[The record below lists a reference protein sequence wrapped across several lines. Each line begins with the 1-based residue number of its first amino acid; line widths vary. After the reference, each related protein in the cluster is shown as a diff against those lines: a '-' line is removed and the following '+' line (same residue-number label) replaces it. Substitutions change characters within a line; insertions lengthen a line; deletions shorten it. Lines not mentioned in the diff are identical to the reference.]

1 MGKRICAARCMMN
14 GLMKINMA
22 PTFIRWTAVLTAGA
36 LLYFLPLPGLTA
48 PQRQLLAIFIATILA
63 LVVRPAPMG
72 VSVLIAMTLL
82 ALTGTIPANRVLL
95 GFSNQT
101 VWLIFSAYLFA
112 RAISSTGLGMR
123 VAYTLIRRF
132 ATTPLRLGYAIV
144 SAGMLVAPFVP
155 SDTAR
160 GGGVVFPVTRSL
172 ALAFASEP
180 GLTARKIGSFLMLTG
195 FHGNYLASAVF
206 LTSMVAN
213 PLIAQFVMKIAN
225 VEITWLGWLAG
236 SCVPALFSLAAV
248 PYFIHKWHRPEIQ
261 DTAPARVM
269 AADRLQEMGPMS
281 AGERGMVVILF
292 AVMFGW
298 VTSPWHGIANAFVA
312 LTGICAQLLT
322 GLLHWDELL
331 SETKA
336 WDVLLWFAPLIMMAD
351 ELNSGG
357 VVKVVS
363 ETLFTHLHGLS
374 WIVAL
379 LILTL
384 IYFYIHY
391 VFASM
396 TAHTTA
402 LFPAFFAAALATG
415 APPLL
420 AALPLAYFSNLNAGI
435 THYGTGSAPVFF
447 GAGYVSELE
456 WWRIGFLVSLVN
468 VTIWLGVG
476 GLWWK
481 AIGLW

>member
-1 MGKRICAARCMMN
+1 M
-14 GLMKINMA
+14 
-22 PTFIRWTAVLTAGA
+22 
-36 LLYFLPLPGLTA
+36 
-48 PQRQLLAIFIATILA
+48 AIFIATIIA
-63 LVVRPAPMG
+63 LVARPAPMG
-72 VSVLIAMTLL
+72 VSVLIAMTIL
-82 ALTGTIPANRVLL
+82 AVTGTVPANRVLL

-101 VWLIFSAYLFA
+101 VWLIFAAYLFA
-112 RAISSTGLGMR
+112 RAISGTGLGMR
-123 VAYTLIRRF
+123 VAYLLIRRF
-132 ATTPLRLGYAIV
+132 ASTPLRLGYAIV

-180 GLTARKIGSFLMLTG
+180 GPTARKIGSYLMLTG

-236 SCVPALFSLAAV
+236 SCVPAFCSLAAV
-248 PYFIHKWHRPEIQ
+248 PFFIHRWHRPETE
-261 DTAPARVM
+261 DTAPARIL
-269 AADRLQEMGPMS
+269 AADRLRELGPMS
-281 AGERGMVVILF
+281 GRERELVVILF

-322 GLLHWDELL
+322 GLLHWDDLL

-363 ETLFTHLHGLS
+363 EALFVKLHRLP
-374 WIVAL
+374 WAAALVAL
-379 LILTL
+379 ALV
-384 IYFYIHY
+384 YFYIHY

-396 TAHTTA
+396 TAHVTA
-402 LFPAFFAAALATG
+402 LYPAFFAAALATG
-415 APPLL
+415 APPML
-420 AALPLAYFSNLNAGI
+420 AALPIAYFSNLNAGI
-435 THYGTGSAPVFF
+435 THYGTGSAPIFF
-447 GAGYVSELE
+447 GAGYVNERE
-456 WWRIGFLVSLVN
+456 WWRIGFLISLVN
-468 VTIWLGVG
+468 VAIWLGAG

>member
-1 MGKRICAARCMMN
+1 
-14 GLMKINMA
+14 
-22 PTFIRWTAVLTAGA
+22 
-36 LLYFLPLPGLTA
+36 
-48 PQRQLLAIFIATILA
+48 
-63 LVVRPAPMG
+63 MG

-82 ALTGTIPANRVLL
+82 ALTGTITANRVLL

-123 VAYTLIRRF
+123 AAYTLIRRF
-132 ATTPLRLGYAIV
+132 ATTPLRLGYAVV

-180 GLTARKIGSFLMLTG
+180 GPTARKIGSFLMLTG

-322 GLLHWDELL
+322 GLLRWDELL

-363 ETLFTHLHGLS
+363 EALFTHLHGLS

-384 IYFYIHY
+384 IYFYTHY

>member
-1 MGKRICAARCMMN
+1 MN
-14 GLMKINMA
+14 GLVKLSVA

-72 VSVLIAMTLL
+72 VSVLIAMTIL

-132 ATTPLRLGYAIV
+132 ATTPLRLGYAVV

-180 GLTARKIGSFLMLTG
+180 GPTARKIGSFLMLTG

-374 WIVAL
+374 WIAAL

-402 LFPAFFAAALATG
+402 LFPAFFAAAIATG

>member
-1 MGKRICAARCMMN
+1 M
-14 GLMKINMA
+14 
-22 PTFIRWTAVLTAGA
+22 IRWGAVLAIGA
-36 LLYFLPLPGLTA
+36 LLYFLPLPGLSA
-48 PQRQLLAIFIATILA
+48 PQRQLLAVFIATILA

-101 VWLIFSAYLFA
+101 VWLIFAAYLFA
-112 RAISSTGLGMR
+112 RAIGSTGLGMR
-123 VAYTLIRRF
+123 VAYVLIRRF

-160 GGGVVFPVTRSL
+160 GAGVVFPVTRSL

-180 GLTARKIGSFLMLTG
+180 GPSAGRIGSFLMLTG

-225 VEITWLGWLAG
+225 LEITWLGWLAG

-248 PYFIHKWHRPEIQ
+248 PYFIHRWHRPEIS
-261 DTAPARVM
+261 DTAPARTM
-269 AADRLQEMGPMS
+269 AADRLKEMGRMS
-281 AGERGMVVILF
+281 PREKGLVVILF
-292 AVMFGW
+292 AVMIGW
-298 VTSPWHGIANAFVA
+298 VTSPWHGIGNAFVA
-312 LTGICAQLLT
+312 LTGVCAQLLT
-322 GLLHWDELL
+322 GLLDWDELL

-357 VVKVVS
+357 VVKVLS
-363 ETLFTHLHGLS
+363 ESLFVHLAGLS
-374 WIVAL
+374 GIVAL
-379 LILTL
+379 ATLAL

-402 LFPAFFAAALATG
+402 LYPAFFAAALTTG

-420 AALPLAYFSNLNAGI
+420 AALPLAYFSNLNAGL

-447 GAGYVSELE
+447 GAGYVNERE

-468 VTIWLGVG
+468 VAIWMGVG

-481 AIGLW
+481 VIGLW

>member
-1 MGKRICAARCMMN
+1 
-14 GLMKINMA
+14 
-22 PTFIRWTAVLTAGA
+22 
-36 LLYFLPLPGLTA
+36 
-48 PQRQLLAIFIATILA
+48 
-63 LVVRPAPMG
+63 MG
-72 VSVLIAMTLL
+72 VSVLIAMTIL

-123 VAYTLIRRF
+123 AAYTLIRRF
-132 ATTPLRLGYAIV
+132 ATTPLRLGYAVV

-180 GLTARKIGSFLMLTG
+180 GPTARKIGSFLMLTG

-322 GLLHWDELL
+322 GLLRWDELL

-363 ETLFTHLHGLS
+363 EALFTHLHGLS

-384 IYFYIHY
+384 IYFYTHY

>member
-1 MGKRICAARCMMN
+1 M
-14 GLMKINMA
+14 
-22 PTFIRWTAVLTAGA
+22 IRWGAVLAIGA
-36 LLYFLPLPGLTA
+36 LLYFLPLPGLSA
-48 PQRQLLAIFIATILA
+48 PQRQLLAVFIATILA

-101 VWLIFSAYLFA
+101 VWLIFAAYLFA
-112 RAISSTGLGMR
+112 RAIGSTGLGMR
-123 VAYTLIRRF
+123 VAYVLIRRF

-160 GGGVVFPVTRSL
+160 GAGVVFPVTRSL

-180 GLTARKIGSFLMLTG
+180 GPSARKIGSFLMLTG

-225 VEITWLGWLAG
+225 LEITWLGWLAG

-248 PYFIHKWHRPEIQ
+248 PYFIHRWHRPEIS
-261 DTAPARVM
+261 DTAPARTM
-269 AADRLQEMGPMS
+269 AADRLKEMGRMS
-281 AGERGMVVILF
+281 PREKGLVVILF
-292 AVMFGW
+292 AVMIGW
-298 VTSPWHGIANAFVA
+298 VTSPWHGIGNAFVA
-312 LTGICAQLLT
+312 LTGVCAQLLT
-322 GLLHWDELL
+322 GLLDWDELL

-357 VVKVVS
+357 VVKVLS
-363 ETLFTHLHGLS
+363 ESLFVHLAGLS
-374 WIVAL
+374 GIVAL
-379 LILTL
+379 ATLAL

-402 LFPAFFAAALATG
+402 LYPAFFAAALTTG

-420 AALPLAYFSNLNAGI
+420 AALPLAYFSNLNAGL

-447 GAGYVSELE
+447 GAGYVNERE

-468 VTIWLGVG
+468 VAIWMGVG

-481 AIGLW
+481 VIGLW

>member
-1 MGKRICAARCMMN
+1 MN
-14 GLMKINMA
+14 
-22 PTFIRWTAVLTAGA
+22 RWLAVLLPGA
-36 LLYFLPLPGLTA
+36 LLYFAPLPGLA
-48 PQRQLLAIFIATILA
+48 PNQRQLLAVFAATILA
-63 LVVRPAPMG
+63 LVLRPGPMG
-72 VSVLIAMTLL
+72 VSVMISMTLL
-82 ALTGTIPANRVLL
+82 ALTGTVPANRVLL

-123 VAYTLIRRF
+123 VAYLLIRRF
-132 ATTPLRLGYAIV
+132 ATTPLRLGYAVV

-180 GLTARKIGSFLMLTG
+180 GPTARKIGSFLMLVC

-213 PLIAQFVMKIAN
+213 PLIAQFAMKLGN

-236 SCVPALFSLAAV
+236 SSVPALCSLFAV
-248 PYFIHKWHRPEIQ
+248 PWFIHRWHRPDIQ
-261 DTAPARVM
+261 DTAPAR
-269 AADRLQEMGPMS
+269 ALATRKLNELGPLTR
-281 AGERGMVVILF
+281 AEKGLVAILF
-292 AVMFGW
+292 AVMLGW
-298 VTSPWHGIANAFVA
+298 VSSPWHGIGNAFVA
-312 LTGICAQLLT
+312 LTGICAQLLG
-322 GLLHWDELL
+322 GLLTWDELIG
-331 SETKA
+331 ETKA

-363 ETLFTHLHGLS
+363 EALFQHLHGLA
-374 WIVAL
+374 WPLA
-379 LILTL
+379 LTL
-384 IYFYIHY
+384 LALVYFYIHY
-391 VFASM
+391 AFASM
-396 TAHTTA
+396 TAHVTA
-402 LFPAFFAAALATG
+402 LYPAFFTAALAAG

-420 AALPLAYFSNLNAGI
+420 AALPMAYFSNLNAGI

-447 GAGYVSELE
+447 GAGYVTEGE

-468 VTIWLGVG
+468 VAIWLFVG
-476 GLWWK
+476 AAWWK
-481 AIGLW
+481 LIGFW

>member
-1 MGKRICAARCMMN
+1 
-14 GLMKINMA
+14 L
-22 PTFIRWTAVLTAGA
+22 IRWGAVLAIGA
-36 LLYFLPLPGLTA
+36 LLYFLPLPGLSA
-48 PQRQLLAIFIATILA
+48 PQRQLLAVFIATILA

-101 VWLIFSAYLFA
+101 VWLIFAAYLFA
-112 RAISSTGLGMR
+112 RAIGSTGLGMR
-123 VAYTLIRRF
+123 VAYVLIRRF

-160 GGGVVFPVTRSL
+160 GAGVVFPVTRSL

-180 GLTARKIGSFLMLTG
+180 GPSARRIGSFLMLTG

-225 VEITWLGWLAG
+225 LEITWLGWLAG

-248 PYFIHKWHRPEIQ
+248 PYFIHRWHRPEIS
-261 DTAPARVM
+261 DTAPARTM
-269 AADRLQEMGPMS
+269 AADRLKEMGRMS
-281 AGERGMVVILF
+281 PREKGLVVILF
-292 AVMFGW
+292 AVMIGW
-298 VTSPWHGIANAFVA
+298 VTSPWHGIGNAFVA
-312 LTGICAQLLT
+312 LTGVCAQLLT
-322 GLLHWDELL
+322 GLLDWDELL

-357 VVKVVS
+357 VVKVLS
-363 ETLFTHLHGLS
+363 ESLFVHLAGLS
-374 WIVAL
+374 GIVAL
-379 LILTL
+379 ATLAL

-402 LFPAFFAAALATG
+402 LYPAFFAAALTTG

-420 AALPLAYFSNLNAGI
+420 AALPLAYFSNLNAGL

-447 GAGYVSELE
+447 GAGYVNERE

-468 VTIWLGVG
+468 VAIWMGVG

-481 AIGLW
+481 VIGLW

>member
-1 MGKRICAARCMMN
+1 
-14 GLMKINMA
+14 
-22 PTFIRWTAVLTAGA
+22 
-36 LLYFLPLPGLTA
+36 
-48 PQRQLLAIFIATILA
+48 
-63 LVVRPAPMG
+63 MG
-72 VSVLIAMTLL
+72 VSVLISMTLL
-82 ALTGTIPANRVLL
+82 ALTGTVPANRVLL

-123 VAYTLIRRF
+123 VAYLLIQRF
-132 ATTPLRLGYAIV
+132 ATTALRLGYAVV
-144 SAGMLVAPFVP
+144 SAGMLIAPFVP

-172 ALAFASEP
+172 AQAFGSEP
-180 GLTARKIGSFLMLTG
+180 GPTARRIGSFLILVC
-195 FHGNYLASAVF
+195 FHGNYLASGVF

-213 PLIAQFVMKIAN
+213 PLIAQFVMKLAK

-236 SCVPALFSLAAV
+236 SCVPALCSLAAV
-248 PYFIHKWHRPEIQ
+248 PYFIHRWHRPEIQ
-261 DTAPARVM
+261 DTAPARDL
-269 AADRLQEMGPMS
+269 AARKLAELGPMS
-281 AGERGMVVILF
+281 TAERGLVAILF

-322 GLLHWDELL
+322 GLLQWDELL

-363 ETLFTHLHGLS
+363 EALFQHLHGLP
-374 WIVAL
+374 WAPAL
-379 LILTL
+379 LILVL
-384 IYFYIHY
+384 VYFYIHY

-396 TAHTTA
+396 TAHVTA
-402 LFPAFFAAALATG
+402 LYPAFLTAALATG
-415 APPLL
+415 APPML
-420 AALPLAYFSNLNAGI
+420 AVLPMAYFSNLNAGV

-447 GAGYVSELE
+447 GAGYLHERE

-468 VTIWLGVG
+468 VSIWLVIG
-476 GLWWK
+476 GAWWK
-481 AIGLW
+481 LIGLW

>member
-1 MGKRICAARCMMN
+1 MGRVSM
-14 GLMKINMA
+14 
-22 PTFIRWTAVLTAGA
+22 RWSAVLAAGA

-48 PQRQLLAIFIATILA
+48 PQRQLLAVFIATIVA

-112 RAISSTGLGMR
+112 RAITSTGLGMR
-123 VAYTLIRRF
+123 VAYLLIRRF
-132 ATTPLRLGYAIV
+132 ATTPLRLGYAVV
-144 SAGMLVAPFVP
+144 SAGILVAPFVP

-160 GGGVVFPVTRSL
+160 GGGVLFPVTRSL

-180 GLTARKIGSFLMLTG
+180 GATARKIGSFLMLTG
-195 FHGNYLASAVF
+195 FHGNYLASAIF
-206 LTSMVAN
+206 LTSMAAN

-248 PYFIHKWHRPEIQ
+248 PYFIHRWHRPEIQ
-261 DTAPARVM
+261 DTAPARLL
-269 AADRLQEMGPMS
+269 AADRLREMGPMS
-281 AGERGMVVILF
+281 VRERGLVVILF

-298 VTSPWHGIANAFVA
+298 VASPWHGIGNAFVA
-312 LTGICAQLLT
+312 LTGVCAQLLT
-322 GLLHWDELL
+322 GLLRWDDLL
-331 SETKA
+331 GETKA

-363 ETLFTHLHGLS
+363 ESLFAHLHGLP
-374 WIVAL
+374 WTAAL
-379 LILTL
+379 IALAL

-402 LFPAFFAAALATG
+402 LYPAFFTAALAAG
-415 APPLL
+415 APPML

-435 THYGTGSAPVFF
+435 THYGTGSAPVFL
-447 GAGYVSELE
+447 GAGYVNERE

-468 VTIWLGVG
+468 VAIWLGVG
-476 GLWWK
+476 GVWWK

>member
-1 MGKRICAARCMMN
+1 M
-14 GLMKINMA
+14 
-22 PTFIRWTAVLTAGA
+22 IRWGAVLAIGA
-36 LLYFLPLPGLTA
+36 LLYFLPLPGLSV
-48 PQRQLLAIFIATILA
+48 PQRQLLAVFIATILA

-101 VWLIFSAYLFA
+101 VWLIFAAYLFA
-112 RAISSTGLGMR
+112 RAIGSTGLGMR
-123 VAYTLIRRF
+123 VAYVLIRRF

-160 GGGVVFPVTRSL
+160 GAGVVFPVTRSL

-180 GLTARKIGSFLMLTG
+180 GPSARRIGSFLMLTG

-225 VEITWLGWLAG
+225 LEITWLGWLAG

-248 PYFIHKWHRPEIQ
+248 PYFIHRWHRPEIS
-261 DTAPARVM
+261 DTAPARTM
-269 AADRLQEMGPMS
+269 AADRLKEMGRMS
-281 AGERGMVVILF
+281 PREKGLVVILF
-292 AVMFGW
+292 AVMIGW
-298 VTSPWHGIANAFVA
+298 VTSPWHGIGNAFVA
-312 LTGICAQLLT
+312 LTGVCAQLLT
-322 GLLHWDELL
+322 GLLDWDELL

-357 VVKVVS
+357 VVKVLS
-363 ETLFTHLHGLS
+363 ESLFVHLAGLS
-374 WIVAL
+374 GIVAL
-379 LILTL
+379 ATLAL

-402 LFPAFFAAALATG
+402 LYPAFFAAALTTG

-420 AALPLAYFSNLNAGI
+420 AALPLAYFSNLNAGL

-447 GAGYVSELE
+447 GAGYVNERE

-468 VTIWLGVG
+468 VAIWMGVG

-481 AIGLW
+481 VIGLW

>member
-1 MGKRICAARCMMN
+1 MN
-14 GLMKINMA
+14 RAL
-22 PTFIRWTAVLTAGA
+22 RWSVVLIGGA
-36 LLYFLPLPGLTA
+36 LLYFLPIPGLTGE
-48 PQRQLLAIFIATILA
+48 QRRLLAVFIATILA
-63 LVVRPAPMG
+63 LVTRPAPMG

-82 ALTGTIPANRVLL
+82 AVTGTVPANRVLL

-112 RAISSTGLGMR
+112 RAIGSTGLGMR
-123 VAYTLIRRF
+123 VAYLLIRRF
-132 ATTPLRLGYAIV
+132 ATTPLRLGYAVV

-160 GGGVVFPVTRSL
+160 GGGVIFPITRSL
-172 ALAFASEP
+172 AHAFASEP
-180 GLTARKIGSFLMLTG
+180 GATAGKIGSFLMIVC

-206 LTSMVAN
+206 LTSMAAN
-213 PLIAQFVMKIAN
+213 PLIADFVMKIAN

-248 PYFIHKWHRPEIQ
+248 PYLIHRWHRPEIQ
-261 DTAPARVM
+261 NTEPARAL
-269 AADRLQEMGPMS
+269 AADRLREIGPMS
-281 AGERGMVVILF
+281 ARERGLVVILF

-298 VTSPWHGIANAFVA
+298 VTSPWHGISNAFVA
-312 LTGICAQLLT
+312 LTGISAQLLT
-322 GLLHWDELL
+322 GLLQWDDLL
-331 SETKA
+331 GETKA

-357 VVKVVS
+357 AVKVVS
-363 ETLFTHLHGLS
+363 EALFQNLHGLP
-374 WIVAL
+374 WGAGLGVL
-379 LILTL
+379 VLV
-384 IYFYIHY
+384 YFYIHY

-402 LFPAFFAAALATG
+402 LYPAFFTAALATG
-415 APPLL
+415 APPML

-447 GAGYVSELE
+447 GAGYVNERE

-468 VTIWLGVG
+468 VAIWLGIG
-476 GLWWK
+476 GAWWK
-481 AIGLW
+481 LIGLW

>member
-1 MGKRICAARCMMN
+1 
-14 GLMKINMA
+14 
-22 PTFIRWTAVLTAGA
+22 
-36 LLYFLPLPGLTA
+36 
-48 PQRQLLAIFIATILA
+48 
-63 LVVRPAPMG
+63 
-72 VSVLIAMTLL
+72 MTLL

-101 VWLIFSAYLFA
+101 VWLIFAAYLFA
-112 RAISSTGLGMR
+112 RAIGSTGLGMR
-123 VAYTLIRRF
+123 VAYVLIRRF

-160 GGGVVFPVTRSL
+160 GAGVVFPVTRSL

-180 GLTARKIGSFLMLTG
+180 GPSARRIGSFLMLTG

-225 VEITWLGWLAG
+225 LEITWLGWLAG

-248 PYFIHKWHRPEIQ
+248 PYFIHRWHRPEIS
-261 DTAPARVM
+261 DTAPARTM
-269 AADRLQEMGPMS
+269 AADRLKEMGRMS
-281 AGERGMVVILF
+281 PREKGLVVILF
-292 AVMFGW
+292 AVMIGW
-298 VTSPWHGIANAFVA
+298 VTSPWHGIGNAFVA
-312 LTGICAQLLT
+312 LTGVCAQLLT
-322 GLLHWDELL
+322 GLLDWDELL

-357 VVKVVS
+357 VVKVLS
-363 ETLFTHLHGLS
+363 ESLFVHLAGLS
-374 WIVAL
+374 GIVAL
-379 LILTL
+379 ATLAL

-402 LFPAFFAAALATG
+402 LYPAFFAAALTTG

-420 AALPLAYFSNLNAGI
+420 AALPLAYFSNLNAGL

-447 GAGYVSELE
+447 GAGYVNERE

-468 VTIWLGVG
+468 VAIWMGVG

-481 AIGLW
+481 VIGLW

>member
-1 MGKRICAARCMMN
+1 MN
-14 GLMKINMA
+14 GLVKLNMA
-22 PTFIRWTAVLTAGA
+22 PTFIRWTAVLATGA

-132 ATTPLRLGYAIV
+132 ATTPLRLGYAVV

-180 GLTARKIGSFLMLTG
+180 GPTARKIGSFLMLTG

-206 LTSMVAN
+206 LTSMVAT

-322 GLLHWDELL
+322 GLLRWDELL

-363 ETLFTHLHGLS
+363 EALFTHLHGLS

-384 IYFYIHY
+384 IYFYTHY
-391 VFASM
+391 VFASL

-402 LFPAFFAAALATG
+402 LFPAFFAAAIATG

>member
-1 MGKRICAARCMMN
+1 MN
-14 GLMKINMA
+14 GLVKLSVA

-123 VAYTLIRRF
+123 AAYTLIRRF
-132 ATTPLRLGYAIV
+132 ATTPLRLGYAVV

-180 GLTARKIGSFLMLTG
+180 GPTARKIGSFLMLTG

-322 GLLHWDELL
+322 GLLRWDELL

-363 ETLFTHLHGLS
+363 EALFTHLHGLS

-384 IYFYIHY
+384 IYFYTHY

>member
-1 MGKRICAARCMMN
+1 
-14 GLMKINMA
+14 L
-22 PTFIRWTAVLTAGA
+22 IRWGAVLAIGA
-36 LLYFLPLPGLTA
+36 LLYFLPLPGLSA
-48 PQRQLLAIFIATILA
+48 PQRQLLAVFIATILA

-101 VWLIFSAYLFA
+101 VWLIFAAYLFA
-112 RAISSTGLGMR
+112 RAIGSTGLGMR
-123 VAYTLIRRF
+123 VAYVLIRRF

-160 GGGVVFPVTRSL
+160 GAGVVFPVTRSL

-180 GLTARKIGSFLMLTG
+180 GPSAGRIGSFLMLTG

-225 VEITWLGWLAG
+225 LEITWLGWLAG

-248 PYFIHKWHRPEIQ
+248 PYFIHRWHRPEIS
-261 DTAPARVM
+261 DTAPARTM
-269 AADRLQEMGPMS
+269 AADRLKEMGRMS
-281 AGERGMVVILF
+281 PREKGLVVILF
-292 AVMFGW
+292 AVMIGW
-298 VTSPWHGIANAFVA
+298 VTSPWHGIGNAFVA
-312 LTGICAQLLT
+312 LTGVCAQLLT
-322 GLLHWDELL
+322 GLLDWDELL

-357 VVKVVS
+357 VVKVLS
-363 ETLFTHLHGLS
+363 ESLFVHLAGLS
-374 WIVAL
+374 GIVAL
-379 LILTL
+379 ATLAL

-402 LFPAFFAAALATG
+402 LYPAFFAAALTTG

-420 AALPLAYFSNLNAGI
+420 AALPLAYFSNLNAGL

-447 GAGYVSELE
+447 GAGYVNERE

-468 VTIWLGVG
+468 VAIWMGVG

-481 AIGLW
+481 VIGLW

>member
-1 MGKRICAARCMMN
+1 M
-14 GLMKINMA
+14 
-22 PTFIRWTAVLTAGA
+22 IRWGAVLAIGA
-36 LLYFLPLPGLTA
+36 LLYFLPLPGLSA
-48 PQRQLLAIFIATILA
+48 PQRQLLAVFIATILA

-101 VWLIFSAYLFA
+101 VWLIFAAYLFA
-112 RAISSTGLGMR
+112 RAIGSTGLGMR
-123 VAYTLIRRF
+123 VAYVLIRRF

-160 GGGVVFPVTRSL
+160 GAGVVFPVTRSL

-180 GLTARKIGSFLMLTG
+180 GPSARRIGSFLMLTG

-225 VEITWLGWLAG
+225 LEITWLGWLAG

-248 PYFIHKWHRPEIQ
+248 PYFIHRWHRPEIS
-261 DTAPARVM
+261 DTAPARTM
-269 AADRLQEMGPMS
+269 AADRLKEMGRMS
-281 AGERGMVVILF
+281 PREKGLVVILF
-292 AVMFGW
+292 AVMIGW
-298 VTSPWHGIANAFVA
+298 VTSPWHGIGNAFVA
-312 LTGICAQLLT
+312 LTGVCAQLLT
-322 GLLHWDELL
+322 GLLDWDELL

-357 VVKVVS
+357 VVKVLS
-363 ETLFTHLHGLS
+363 ESLFVHLAGLS
-374 WIVAL
+374 GIVAL
-379 LILTL
+379 ATLAL

-402 LFPAFFAAALATG
+402 LYPAFFAAALTTG

-420 AALPLAYFSNLNAGI
+420 AALPLAYFSNLNAGL

-447 GAGYVSELE
+447 GAGYVNERE

-468 VTIWLGVG
+468 VAIWMGVG

-481 AIGLW
+481 VIGLW

>member
-1 MGKRICAARCMMN
+1 MN
-14 GLMKINMA
+14 GLVKLNMA
-22 PTFIRWTAVLTAGA
+22 PTFIRWTAVLAAGA

-132 ATTPLRLGYAIV
+132 ATTPLRLGYAVV

-180 GLTARKIGSFLMLTG
+180 GPTARKIGSFLMLTG

-322 GLLHWDELL
+322 GLLRWDELL

-363 ETLFTHLHGLS
+363 EALFTHLHGLS

-384 IYFYIHY
+384 IYFYTHY
-391 VFASM
+391 VFASL

-402 LFPAFFAAALATG
+402 LFPAFFAAAIATG